1 MTTYIRFF
9 FSESQDFSY
18 VFNPINA
25 MHLLKRMS
33 NWLPKL
39 KSKFPKLNLRY
50 NARSL
55 SDDYKNACHGIADL
69 VEYYD
74 LSPMDLANSEIKENN
89 STTSRACSKISIEEL
104 LHIAD
109 EAKSSLYLDGY
120 VDWIKT
126 ALERAQLESMDKKLI
141 SKLK

>member
-1 MTTYIRFF
+1 
-9 FSESQDFSY
+9 
-18 VFNPINA
+18 

-69 VEYYD
+69 VEYYN
-74 LSPMDLANSEIKENN
+74 LSPMDLANSEIKQND
-89 STTSRACSKISIEEL
+89 TITSRACSKMSIEEL

-120 VDWIKT
+120 VEWIKT
-126 ALERAQLESMDKKLI
+126 ALDKAHSDSMDKKLI